1 MKTYIC
7 LLRGS
12 NVGRKNCLSMAEL
25 KSAMEGAGC
34 MDVKT
39 CINSENIIFRSS
51 RDNLPFFCQNL
62 IKDKFG
68 LELTCQILS
77 AEGLFRLAVPK
88 WFNQDSDSKHNAIFT
103 IHPWTARDVSERMPI
118 IKLELERVSVVD
130 EVLFWTCS
138 KKNFSKTTYGKLALK
153 SKGYAMTIV

>member
-77 AEGLFRLAVPK
+77 AEGLFRLAVSK

-118 IKLELERVSVVD
+118 IKPELERLAVVD
-130 EVLFWTCS
+130 EVLFRR
-138 KKNFSKTTYGKLALK
+138 ALRRIFQK
-153 SKGYAMTIV
+153 RPMGS

>member
-1 MKTYIC
+1 
-7 LLRGS
+7 
-12 NVGRKNCLSMAEL
+12 
-25 KSAMEGAGC
+25 

-77 AEGLFRLAVPK
+77 AEGLFRLAVSK

-118 IKLELERVSVVD
+118 IKPELERLAVVD
-130 EVLFWTCS
+130 EVLF
-138 KKNFSKTTYGKLALK
+138 GRALRRIFQK
-153 SKGYAMTIV
+153 RPMGS